1 MTRKNYYK
9 GIIYFL
15 CFIALLPYFLTVT
28 KAAAEESLGEGENSS
43 LEQVETFTV
52 SYGKGLYIS
61 YDGKEPNNFIKG
73 EAPTSQTVTKG
84 GSVTVSQSNYTFRD
98 YTFGGWRYTY
108 TDESGSKKNK
118 YYKAG
123 DVIENITR
131 NMKLE
136 ATWTKKKEV
145 LKVDAYL
152 VYANSNQSSKH
163 YVGEITVLGKSPS
176 APSEN
181 HVFCGWTDHE
191 GTVLYKAG
199 DEYEIKQINTVIKPV
214 WSVDG
219 EQIDYKKVSVSATS
233 GGSASLT
240 QIYLL
245 SGTSQKITFTP
256 DEGYFLSSV
265 KINGVETKAETSISV
280 KVENE
285 DIYIDA
291 VFQKINVPAPEE
303 SSTDEEE
310 EEYTV
315 SVFIDGNGKV
325 SPEAPITVKKN
336 SNLTLTFTA
345 NENFS
350 LPESIVHNEKEVFFA
365 SEWDGKYVIENIN
378 ENQEISIRFIQ
389 KSNVVSS
396 ASEASDESEP
406 KDTTSSF
413 TTLVCVGVML
423 IAIMFALISVSYVN
437 RTKKS
442 KKKSQKSVKRK

>member
-1 MTRKNYYK
+1 MTRKKYYK
-9 GIIYFL
+9 GILYFL

-28 KAAAEESLGEGENSS
+28 KANAEESLGDGENSS
-43 LEQVETFTV
+43 LDQVETFTV

-73 EAPTSQTVTKG
+73 QAPTSQTVTKG
-84 GSVTVSQSNYTFRD
+84 GSVTVSQSSYTFRD
-98 YTFGGWRYTY
+98 YSFGGWRYTY
-108 TDESGSKKNK
+108 TDESGNKKNK

-152 VYANSNQSSKH
+152 VYANSNKSSKH
-163 YVGEITVLGKSPS
+163 YVGEITVLGKSPT
-176 APSEN
+176 APSDK
-181 HVFCGWTDHE
+181 HVFCGWTDNE

-291 VFQKINVPAPEE
+291 VFQKINVPSPEE
-303 SSTDEEE
+303 SSADEE

-315 SVFIDGNGKV
+315 SVSIDGNGKV
-325 SPEAPITVKKN
+325 SPETPLTVKKN

-345 NENFS
+345 DANFS
-350 LPESIVHNEKEVFFA
+350 LPESIVHNEKEVFFT
-365 SEWDGKYVIENIN
+365 SGWDGKYVIENIN
-378 ENQEISIRFIQ
+378 ENQEISISFIP
-389 KSNVVSS
+389 KNNVVSA
-396 ASEASDESEP
+396 ASEVSDVSDDD
-406 KDTTSSF
+406 DTTSNF
-413 TTLVCVGVML
+413 TTLVCVGVVL
-423 IAIMFALISVSYVN
+423 IAIIFALISVSYVN

-442 KKKSQKSVKRK
+442 KRKSKKSSKSK